1 MGLLLSAMALG
12 KALLAIFLVA
22 SVATAFP
29 LDQEATLDNIDKDA
43 VSLADPNEDVGS
55 GIGAPAPPGS
65 PPGSPNGS
73 GDGPGSSFGGG
84 SSSGGGSSFG
94 GGSSSD
100 GGPSSDEGTSSD
112 DDSGTGELAH
122 KDVIDAVND
131 FREHFD
137 NRMDQHQQQGDN
149 DVQLGAKS
157 EDESESSGSSQDE
170 GDASVKL
177 LQADEGSDSS
187 QD

>member
-65 PPGSPNGS
+65 PPGS
-73 GDGPGSSFGGG
+73 GSSFGGG

-112 DDSGTGELAH
+112 DDSGTGELTH

-149 DVQLGAKS
+149 DV
-157 EDESESSGSSQDE
+157 GSSQDE
-170 GDASVKL
+170 GDASLELVQL
-177 LQADEGSDSS
+177 GAESEDESSTSATSSEDEGDAG
-187 QD
+187 